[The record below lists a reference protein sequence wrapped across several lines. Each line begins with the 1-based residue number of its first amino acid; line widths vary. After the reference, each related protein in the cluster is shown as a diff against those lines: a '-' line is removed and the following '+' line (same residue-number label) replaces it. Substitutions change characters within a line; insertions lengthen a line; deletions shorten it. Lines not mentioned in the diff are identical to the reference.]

1 MKPENILVCK
11 SGVVKICDF
20 GFARM
25 LSELIV
31 NVFFVHMSVFEMNSG
46 LANGQVQ
53 ITNTRDDYNGL
64 TSDIFQTILLNV

>member
-1 MKPENILVCK
+1 MLINTCVFVFQCIHRDVKPENILVCK

-31 NVFFVHMSVFEMNSG
+31 NVFFMHMFVCVLECNE
-46 LANGQVQ
+46 
-53 ITNTRDDYNGL
+53 
-64 TSDIFQTILLNV
+64 

>member
-25 LSELIV
+25 LSEWIKS
-31 NVFFVHMSVFEMNSG
+31 SVCVCACVYVCVCLFLG
-46 LANGQVQ
+46 LSL
-53 ITNTRDDYNGL
+53 YYY
-64 TSDIFQTILLNV
+64 